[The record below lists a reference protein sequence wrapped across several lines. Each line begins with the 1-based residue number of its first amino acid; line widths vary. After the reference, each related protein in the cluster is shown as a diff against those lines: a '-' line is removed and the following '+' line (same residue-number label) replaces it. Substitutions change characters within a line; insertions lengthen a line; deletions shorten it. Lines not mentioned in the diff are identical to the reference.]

1 MAGEST
7 SELKEIY
14 EGIRAE
20 AKQLAGGPY
29 DVPQRAAVLHTI
41 YLDSGRNHVFPQ
53 VALHGALWAYGFF
66 AVTGL
71 PGRLI
76 SYRYFYDR
84 EERAHR
90 SQMLHQFSV
99 GFQKAN
105 RAVFVDTYANYYLTK
120 HHGERTGADE
130 LVKTEL
136 LEALNRLHYAARSG
150 KLLGRRERGDLY
162 EKALL
167 WEQEK
172 TVGPRVRQEIE
183 SFDCPILTS
192 LVLRPAVHF
201 NYSPRLR
208 YLFFKN
214 FGDTKERIEKAILS
228 YELAEKYGWDTV
240 VDTMKYYGVLPPA
253 FFQDPVAYAH
263 TLPEE

>member
-29 DVPQRAAVLHTI
+29 DVPQRAAVLHAI

-192 LVLRPAVHF
+192 LVLSGPRCTSTTSLACATSSSRTSGTPRSGSRRPSLAM
-201 NYSPRLR
+201 NWPRSTAGIR
-208 YLFFKN
+208 SS
-214 FGDTKERIEKAILS
+214 IL
-228 YELAEKYGWDTV
+228 
-240 VDTMKYYGVLPPA
+240 
-253 FFQDPVAYAH
+253 
-263 TLPEE
+263 

>member
-1 MAGEST
+1 VSDLVPTRCGYLFFERHLPYEVIVIEANWRYESVNAT
-7 SELKEIY
+7 PEH
-14 EGIRAE
+14 
-20 AKQLAGGPY
+20 P
-29 DVPQRAAVLHTI
+29 T
-41 YLDSGRNHVFPQ
+41 
-53 VALHGALWAYGFF
+53 
-66 AVTGL
+66 
-71 PGRLI
+71 
-76 SYRYFYDR
+76 
-84 EERAHR
+84 
-90 SQMLHQFSV
+90 
-99 GFQKAN
+99 QKAN

-136 LEALNRLHYAARSG
+136 LEALNKLHYTARSG

-201 NYSPRLR
+201 NYFPRLR

-214 FGDTKERIEKAILS
+214 FGDTEERIEKAILS
-228 YELAEKYGWDTV
+228 YDLAEKYGWDTV

-253 FFQDPVAYAH
+253 FSRIPSL
-263 TLPEE
+263 TLTRCPKSRVLSDRRMWLRYRVGSSQEREPTSGLELLTCSGYECAVSGC